1 NAGFE
6 IVDETELDEEIRDAG
21 LEAAPAGDF
30 AKEPDAG
37 VSMVIVRPPVFDRQR
52 EPQDIADELADGQ
65 KAEAEEP
72 RYDGIEPWQPGE
84 IVDEQEPQQ
93 AEQEAAEPGVH
104 IEQEIEGE
112 ARPEAEH
119 EHEPEREPEPEPEHE
134 PEPEPIVEEPEPEPD
149 NSEELRRLAEEEKRR
164 QDALL
169 EEQRLEELKRQ
180 EDEARKRQER
190 EEAERRKR
198 EEEEKE
204 RQRQEAERKRQE
216 DIQRQREENER
227 RRRELEAEQRA
238 EELETDERRFAARDS
253 AEMAA
258 YQFAIAQKVR
268 RAWFVPASAGPE
280 TRCSVRVQQL
290 PGGEVV
296 GVNIIECNGDEAVR
310 RSVEAAIRR
319 ASPLPEPSN
328 ADLFDRNLT
337 LNLTLERED

>member
-1 NAGFE
+1 MSRESNNVGPVGMAVLLH
-6 IVDETELDEEIRDAG
+6 IVIFASMIVAFDYSRPTQFTPLAVTATLVEELPEPAP
-21 LEAAPAGDF
+21 AAP
-30 AKEPDAG
+30 
-37 VSMVIVRPPVFDRQR
+37 V
-52 EPQDIADELADGQ
+52 
-65 KAEAEEP
+65 
-72 RYDGIEPWQPGE
+72 
-84 IVDEQEPQQ
+84 
-93 AEQEAAEPGVH
+93 
-104 IEQEIEGE
+104 
-112 ARPEAEH
+112 
-119 EHEPEREPEPEPEHE
+119 REPEPEPE
-134 PEPEPIVEEPEPEPD
+134 PEPVIEEPEPEPEPD

-169 EEQRLEELKRQ
+169 EQQRLEELKRQ
-180 EDEARKRQER
+180 EEEARKQRER

-216 DIQRQREENER
+216 DIRRQREENER
-227 RRRELEAEQRA
+227 LRRELEAEQRA
-238 EELETDERRFAARDS
+238 EELEVEERRLAARDS

-258 YQFAIAQKVR
+258 YQFAIAQQVR
-268 RAWFVPASAGPE
+268 RAWAVPASAGPE

-296 GVNIIECNGDEAVR
+296 GVNIIECNGDDAVR

-328 ADLFDRNLT
+328 PDLFDRNLT